1 MSASFFLCAFQWV
14 WFVGFACSWQRMS
27 MCPGFSWY
35 RVVIS
40 FTVSVMILC
49 FLFRKKNNV
58 DNTLLY

>member
-1 MSASFFLCAFQWV
+1 
-14 WFVGFACSWQRMS
+14 